1 MNVKFCLVP
10 DGRRERERKKLCI
23 RTKPTFL
30 FTIYVYTTNSHCWV
44 SVKFDVVESTKT
56 FEPARLQL
64 QTQIK
69 IHVIRYKF
77 STVMYTCAQ

>member
-1 MNVKFCLVP
+1 MKFCLVP
-10 DGRRERERKKLCI
+10 DGRREREREKVIMHKDK
-23 RTKPTFL
+23 TTFL

-44 SVKFDVVESTKT
+44 SVKFDVVESTET

-64 QTQIK
+64 QPQIK
-69 IHVIRYKF
+69 IHLIRYKF